1 MRVHQ
6 DERPEGSVGSV
17 VIGGRRRRP
26 AAQGRRTARA
36 GTRGAGERAAPYNNL
51 TPEPRLIPPPIAP
64 SPSAQQ
70 EEVRI
75 AATEEPASTKEPAAA
90 FKKEETQ
97 ASDSAA
103 FHMLA
108 PRPHVRLDAPP
119 NLLNLLTI

>member
-17 VIGGRRRRP
+17 VIGGRQRGP

-51 TPEPRLIPPPIAP
+51 TPEARFIPPHPP

-70 EEVRI
+70 EVRI
-75 AATEEPASTKEPAAA
+75 AATEEPAATKEPAAA
-90 FKKEETQ
+90 VKKEETQ

-103 FHMLA
+103 FHMLPRA
-108 PRPHVRLDAPP
+108 PTPQCPS
-119 NLLNLLTI
+119 